1 MKHSITRTK
10 SFVTYENKFFTVDI
24 CKTINNQP
32 IKSQRIMVVF
42 SNGEDAAAVFL
53 NRRDAA
59 YLLRNKFKNN
69 YKRLTEKGWR

>member
-1 MKHSITRTK
+1 
-10 SFVTYENKFFTVDI
+10 
-24 CKTINNQP
+24 
-32 IKSQRIMVVF
+32 MVVF

-53 NRRDAA
+53 SRQDAA

>member
-1 MKHSITRTK
+1 MTYRITRTK
-10 SFVTYENKFFTVDI
+10 NFIKYESKLFTMDI
-24 CKTINNQP
+24 CKTINHKP
-32 IKSQRIMVVF
+32 IKDERIMVVF
-42 SNGEDAAAVFL
+42 SNEEDAAAVFI